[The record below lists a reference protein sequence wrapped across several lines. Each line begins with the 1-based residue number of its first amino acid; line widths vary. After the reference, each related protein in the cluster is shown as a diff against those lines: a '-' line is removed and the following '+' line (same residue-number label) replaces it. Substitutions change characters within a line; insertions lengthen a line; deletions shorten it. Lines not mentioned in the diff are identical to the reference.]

1 MIAVFRERTRW
12 VVAGLLFFISTIAF
26 LDRQTLSV
34 LEKTLE
40 GILRFSAA
48 EYSYIVTGF
57 LIATGL
63 GYLFAGAIIDRFGV
77 RTSFAAALSV
87 WSIAAVA
94 HSLATGWISILI
106 LRVVLGLGESFYTPA
121 AARVLRDWI
130 PQRERGVCWAI
141 FSSGNFIGA
150 MIAPPLVAW
159 LTLQYHWQFAFVATG
174 ASGLLFLVVWLWF
187 YNSPDRHP
195 RLTDAERTVILHG
208 RGLNAVSQENISVF
222 RFLSQPAV
230 RSFFVT
236 RFLTDPFTF
245 FFLFWLPTYLQTSRG
260 FSLTQTGMMAWIPYL
275 GADLGALT
283 GGAVSDWLVRRGW
296 DPRTA
301 RRRILFAV
309 ACLTPLTLVAVRVGS
324 PQLAV
329 GLITLVMFL
338 QASWNTNLTTLII
351 ETTAPQNVARIVAL
365 TLIGGTLGG
374 GLSTLLAGH
383 VIKNFGYIPVF
394 TALGFV
400 HLTAYALMSLGLRR
414 PTVSQL

>member
-159 LTLQYHWQFAFVATG
+159 LTLQYRWQFAFVVTG

-245 FFLFWLPTYLQTSRG
+245 FFLFWLPAYLQTSRG
-260 FSLTQTGMMAWIPYL
+260 FSLTQTGTMAWIPYL

-283 GGAVSDWLVRRGW
+283 GGAVSDWLVRRGS